1 MSVKLTYTDS
11 IRLVKPV
18 IDNYGGERIGQIETV
33 SCIFITRTG
42 ESHSNNQNV
51 ITTDASLYIDPA
63 HWFVVNN
70 FNRIEEFLI
79 IANRFNS
86 TDGDSWYKITNVSI
100 GMDKLLEN
108 KIDHIKVSLKKT
120 VGLNYVS

>member
-1 MSVKLTYTDS
+1 MSVKLVYTDS

-42 ESHSNNQNV
+42 SSHSSNQDS
-51 ITTDASLYIDPA
+51 IDTDASLYIDPTNI
-63 HWFVVNN
+63 FVTNN
-70 FNRIEEFLI
+70 FNRLEEFMVI
-79 IANRFNS
+79 SNRFGS
-86 TDGDSWYKITNVSI
+86 ADGDSWYKVTNASV

-108 KIDHIKVSLKKT
+108 KIDHIKLSLKKT
-120 VGLNYVS
+120 VGLSYVS